1 MSVPTALATPVD
13 GPASIHADHAV
24 LLELLDGCSLDTW
37 AAPSGCPGWTV
48 KDLVAHLGSLFWRAA
63 DPSRLPDTRGLP
75 MEVAADHEVAAHA
88 GWDPDRVLDDYVE
101 AAGRALPVLEH
112 LCGVDDLV
120 RLGEFGTYPAAMLV
134 NAYAF
139 DLYTHI
145 RADLLA
151 PRGPLHAAAPPSDE
165 LRLGPTVSW
174 ILAAL
179 PQQCATAVARL
190 PGPVELLLTGPGGG
204 HFVLRPTGGFG
215 TGDDARTDTVAS
227 ISCTTPALVWWSTGR
242 ASWSDVDGQAAGD
255 RRALRLLRDEIH
267 VH

>member
-1 MSVPTALATPVD
+1 MSTSVALATAVD
-13 GPASIHADHAV
+13 GAASVRADHAV
-24 LLELLDGCSLDTW
+24 LLELLDSCSPDTW

-63 DPSRLPDTRGLP
+63 DPSRLPGTRGLP
-75 MEVAADHEVAAHA
+75 VEVAAEREVASRADWDA
-88 GWDPDRVLDDYVE
+88 GRVLDDYVE
-101 AAGRALPVLEH
+101 AASRALPVLEH
-112 LCGVDDLV
+112 LGGVDNLV
-120 RLGEFGTYPAAMLV
+120 PLGEFGTYPAAMLV

-151 PRGPLHAAAPPSDE
+151 PRGPLEAAAPPSDE
-165 LRLGPTVSW
+165 LRMGPTAGW

-190 PGPVELLLTGPGGG
+190 PGPVEFLLTGPGGG
-204 HFVLRPTGGFG
+204 HFVLHPGGGFV

-227 ISCTTPALVWWSTGR
+227 LCCTTPALVWWSTGR
-242 ASWSDVDGQAAGD
+242 AAWSDVGVQAAGD
-255 RRALRLLRDEIH
+255 HHALRLLRNEVH